1 MKKTTKME
9 IEKACDDLKIAL
21 IEDMMA
27 AELFERTSLE
37 CTKKRKALLI
47 AQDAVRGLKG
57 Y

>member
-1 MKKTTKME
+1 MKKITKDE
-9 IEKACDDLKIAL
+9 ITKACDNLKKAL

-27 AELFERTSLE
+27 AELFERTSIQR
-37 CTKKRKALLI
+37 TSKHKALLI